1 LFPFS
6 RKKTGRKKSA
16 TKKRRAA
23 PRRRK
28 SSSRRKKTA
37 VKRRWLAGVALLGVV
52 GLSVYIAYL
61 DITVRSQFE
70 GTRWALPARVYARPL
85 ELYPE
90 LQMSAAQFAA
100 ELELLGYRAVSQPR
114 DPGSYTRLGGAFIV
128 HTRAFQF
135 WDGEE
140 PSRAVRVEFSGN
152 RLLGLWR
159 AHDGNAVDLLR
170 LDPPQIGSIYPAHNE
185 DRVLV
190 KLSQVPP
197 LLIDALLAVEDRG
210 FYEHHGV
217 SPRAIVRAMLANL
230 RAGHTVQG
238 GSTLTQQLAKNF
250 FLSSERTLWRK
261 FNEAIMALLLDWH
274 YDKDEILEAY
284 INEIYLGQDG
294 RRAIHGFGLAS
305 QFYYERPL
313 SKLTPP
319 QIALLVALVKG
330 PSYYDPRRH
339 PHRARERRDLVLQL
353 LAEQGSLSPV
363 IAERGRDTALGVLP
377 RATSGVTRVP
387 AFIDLVR
394 RQLRRDYSEADLST
408 EGLRI
413 FTTLDPG
420 TQQQTEQAMTTQL
433 EQLARGGVDSALQG
447 AAVVVNVDDGEVLAV
462 VGGRDPQFA
471 GFNRALDAVR
481 PIGSL
486 IKPAVYLTAL
496 MRPEQYTLAT
506 LLDDGPLSLDLG
518 GGEYWEPQNYDQE
531 NHGEVLL
538 HDALAQSYNLSTAR
552 LGLEL
557 GVPDIIDTLYALGA
571 RREMRDY
578 PALLLGAVNFAPI
591 EVAQIYHTLAARGFR
606 TPLRS
611 IRAVLTAQGEPLQ
624 RYPLSVEPAF
634 DGDTV
639 LLLNTALRATT
650 HEGTG
655 KNVYQTLPQSLEV
668 AGKTGTT
675 DDLRDSWF
683 AGYSDNRLAVVW
695 LGMDDNQPA
704 GLTGASGA
712 LRVWS
717 EVMRRIDNR
726 SLETLPPPQFDTV
739 WIDRRSGLR
748 VPEGCSHGLPLPFI
762 RGTAP
767 ADSIGCAWGE
777 TITR

>member
-1 LFPFS
+1 MFPFS